1 VSPAQKA
8 RRPEMLAAVLGPALG
23 LEALPVAVQGPAP
36 GPEVPSSAAGE
47 LVPDGVDDCSG

>member
-23 LEALPVAVQGPAP
+23 LE
-36 GPEVPSSAAGE
+36 VPSSAAGE